1 MSDPKHRRRVGFLKA
16 RKAKAQADYWRKRW
30 QTHPETMRSN
40 LESLNRT
47 RREKA
52 EERTKRLVQIL
63 SHCPSQLMSWELRP
77 TLEAAITK
85 SGYTLKAGSY
95 KTLMIALR
103 RRGLVSFDASTLR
116 WSIMLKVV

>member
-52 EERTKRLVQIL
+52 AERTQRLLQIL
-63 SHCPSQLMSWELRP
+63 RHCPAQLMSWELRP
-77 TLEAAITK
+77 TLEIAIVK
-85 SGYTLKAGSY
+85 SGFTLKAGSF

-103 RRGLVSFDASTLR
+103 RRGLVSFDGATLR
-116 WSIMLKVV
+116 WTLKSKVA